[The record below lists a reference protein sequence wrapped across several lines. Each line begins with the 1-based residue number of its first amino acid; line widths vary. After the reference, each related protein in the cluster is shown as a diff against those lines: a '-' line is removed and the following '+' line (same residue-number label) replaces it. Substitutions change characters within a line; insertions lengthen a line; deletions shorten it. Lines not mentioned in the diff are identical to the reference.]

1 MTERTTDT
9 DPLAVVEKG
18 AGNCP
23 FLLYTQINIHMTD
36 TVLPTKHWKDPD
48 FLYNVFDDKILV
60 LDFLTLH
67 EYNQADLKDGSA
79 TLYNRIKEAIQ
90 VAQTKDTNATWKYVV
105 IDNSIESMSSF
116 SRTQNMILLS
126 SPNVLLQN

>member
-1 MTERTTDT
+1 
-9 DPLAVVEKG
+9 
-18 AGNCP
+18 
-23 FLLYTQINIHMTD
+23 MTD
-36 TVLPTKHWKDPD
+36 TVLPTKHWKDPH

-67 EYNQADLKDGSA
+67 EYNKADLKDGSA

-116 SRTQNMILLS
+116 STQNIPIVQS
-126 SPNVLLQN
+126 HQLQN